1 MLSTNFKV
9 LKFHNIE
16 QPIKSKSQQQ
26 VPLKQFSGAHS
37 ECVTIIRI
45 PNVLR

>member
-1 MLSTNFKV
+1 MLSTNFQV

-16 QPIKSKSQQQ
+16 PIKSKSQQQ

-37 ECVTIIRI
+37 ECVIIIRI